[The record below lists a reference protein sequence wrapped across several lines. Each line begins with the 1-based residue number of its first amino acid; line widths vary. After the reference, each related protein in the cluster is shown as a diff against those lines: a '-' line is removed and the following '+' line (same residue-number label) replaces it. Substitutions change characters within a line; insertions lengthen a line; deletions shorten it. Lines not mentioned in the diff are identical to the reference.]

1 MLAIKHVPPTFHW
14 PTSGFSQPQ
23 MLAKEVATEAAILV
37 EGLNGQEGAWDED
50 EDSRAEPT
58 GSYRSKHKDVP

>member
-1 MLAIKHVPPTFHW
+1 
-14 PTSGFSQPQ
+14 